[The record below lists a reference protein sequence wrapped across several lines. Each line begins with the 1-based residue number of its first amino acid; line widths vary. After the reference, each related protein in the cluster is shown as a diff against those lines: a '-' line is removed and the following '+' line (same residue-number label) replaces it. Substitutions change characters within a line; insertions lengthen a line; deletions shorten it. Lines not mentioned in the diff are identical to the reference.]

1 MVPEKHDSACW
12 MASCSLGAYINGG
25 GLLAK
30 NNSHVC
36 VLLVLASNHK
46 ECVCLTGDE
55 FEM

>member
-1 MVPEKHDSACW
+1 